1 MHKGLIRTTETSLPD
16 IVSPSLTASLMQLI
30 VIPQIC
36 SIFFFL
42 SSIHFFNKKNW
53 IMERFLNS
61 RLIKIQTLNAGKKKK
76 KQSFQIFP
84 FSPWGYSPSVTASML
99 GEKICLNW
107 TCGFISGFF
116 KLLQTCFINISFCL
130 IKHVTEQ

>member
-36 SIFFFL
+36 SIIFFCQAFIFL
-42 SSIHFFNKKNW
+42 IRRIELWKD
-53 IMERFLNS
+53 FLIVDWLKY
-61 RLIKIQTLNAGKKKK
+61 RHWMQEKKKK